1 MRPTSVTTARS
12 RATLVAAVIT
22 AAALGG
28 CADRTTAADR
38 LGPAS
43 SPTPSRAPS
52 TPAAGARSS
61 YPYALYTHCGIT
73 EANIAGRWYAADT
86 PLSDGNGNPP
96 PGWGNPYQPGII
108 TIRSATQ
115 ADFTDG
121 AGHHVAFTLRP
132 GATGPLRICS

>member
-1 MRPTSVTTARS
+1 VTTARS
-12 RATLVAAVIT
+12 IATLAAAVIA
-22 AAALGG
+22 AAALAG

-38 LGPAS
+38 LGL
-43 SPTPSRAPS
+43 APS
-52 TPAAGARSS
+52 PAASKPSAGARSS
-61 YPYALYTHCGIT
+61 YPYALYTHCGIS
-73 EANIAGRWYAADT
+73 EANIAGHWYAADT

-132 GATGPLRICS
+132 AATGPLRICS